1 MSRKR
6 QLGRPQSV
14 TVGLHRGT
22 RQALNESDVGTRAG
36 YFTADVIGLRLMVAS
51 SATRKKRAGY
61 ESESEITTFALNRSS
76 ECYFS
81 AVRYAET
88 GLD

>member
-51 SATRKKRAGY
+51 SATRKKRAVY
-61 ESESEITTFALNRSS
+61 ESESEITTF
-76 ECYFS
+76 
-81 AVRYAET
+81 
-88 GLD
+88 